1 VGPIVYTNIVVDGML
16 ASQAMLF
23 MSGYI
28 DDTLLRHGAY
38 EAREAILQKPFALQ
52 AFASKVRQILNQ
64 EYTCKEGDV
73 VAMELGLSGRTA
85 VITGGSKGIGRAIAR
100 GLAKEGVKLV
110 LIARNAEAL
119 EKTAENIR
127 KESGVSVVAATADIT
142 STEQVDAAAKTAKDA
157 FGTVHIVVNN
167 AGGPMRRMDRQ
178 ILWPDA
184 DWIGDLDNKILG
196 ALRITRAFLPL
207 MPSDGTGRIINISGT
222 ASTIVWAPALTHAL
236 NNAAM
241 NQATGYL
248 STDLA
253 SQKITV
259 NTVVPGLVGTEGR
272 GVWAEN
278 MAKQQNVS
286 TDEFVASFCKRM
298 GILAG
303 RWAEM
308 DEVADTVV
316 FLASDRARYY
326 NGAKIILDGGLN
338 VNARPA

>member
-1 VGPIVYTNIVVDGML
+1 M
-16 ASQAMLF
+16 
-23 MSGYI
+23 
-28 DDTLLRHGAY
+28 
-38 EAREAILQKPFALQ
+38 
-52 AFASKVRQILNQ
+52 
-64 EYTCKEGDV
+64 
-73 VAMELGLSGRTA
+73 AMELGLSGRTA

-119 EKTAENIR
+119 EKTAEDIR

-236 NNAAM
+236 NNESGDRVSLHGSRQPEDHRQHRRAWSRRHRGASRVGRKHGQAAERE
-241 NQATGYL
+241 
-248 STDLA
+248 
-253 SQKITV
+253 
-259 NTVVPGLVGTEGR
+259 PG
-272 GVWAEN
+272 
-278 MAKQQNVS
+278 
-286 TDEFVASFCKRM
+286 
-298 GILAG
+298 
-303 RWAEM
+303 
-308 DEVADTVV
+308 
-316 FLASDRARYY
+316 
-326 NGAKIILDGGLN
+326 
-338 VNARPA
+338 

>member
-1 VGPIVYTNIVVDGML
+1 MD
-16 ASQAMLF
+16 
-23 MSGYI
+23 
-28 DDTLLRHGAY
+28 LRLKD
-38 EAREAILQKPFALQ
+38 RVAL
-52 AFASKVRQILNQ
+52 
-64 EYTCKEGDV
+64 
-73 VAMELGLSGRTA
+73 
-85 VITGGSKGIGRAIAR
+85 ITGASKGIGRNIAR
-100 GLAKEGVKLV
+100 GLADEGVHVIL
-110 LIARNAEAL
+110 LARGKDEL
-119 EKTAENIR
+119 EKTAQEIHDAT
-127 KESGVSVVAATADIT
+127 GVRVMAVPTDMRDTASVK
-142 STEQVDAAAKTAKDA
+142 AAAAAAADR
-157 FGTVHIVVNN
+157 FGSVHILVNN
-167 AGGPMRRMDRQ
+167 AGGPIKRQERQ
-178 ILWPDA
+178 ITWPDT
-184 DWIGDLDNKILG
+184 DWQDDINIKTIGMLRMIQ
-196 ALRITRAFLPL
+196 ALLPS
-207 MPSDGTGRIINISGT
+207 MPTDGTGRIINISGT

-272 GVWAEN
+272 EVWAEN

-286 TDEFVASFCKRM
+286 KDEFVASFCKRM

-338 VNARPA
+338 VNVRPA